1 MFRYVIAIQEFNILG
16 KFSILRVCAQGG
28 GSEVQE
34 GEDMAVPMAN
44 SC

>member
-1 MFRYVIAIQEFNILG
+1 MFRYVIAIQEFNVLG

-28 GSEVQE
+28 GSEAQE
-34 GEDMAVPMAN
+34 GEDMGMAD